1 MSQEDEVRQAS
12 THFYGALNRM
22 LDGDNAPL
30 ADVWSHD
37 ATVTTFHPI
46 GGRQTGW
53 DEVRGSFEGVAG
65 LASGGHAELRDQS
78 VHVSGDLA
86 YERAPNVARPPL
98 PASTSRSTSASPTS
112 IAAKRAAGRSSITTP
127 TSRRRCWSCSPAC
140 SRPPEHSKVRAVSAL
155 TP

>member
-65 LASGGHAELRDQS
+65 LSSGGHAELRDQS

-86 YERAPNVARPPL
+86 YETGVERGEATLAGEHIEIDQRVTNVYR
-98 PASTSRSTSASPTS
+98 RE
-112 IAAKRAAGRSSITTP
+112 AGGWKIVHHHTDL
-127 TSRRRCWSCSPAC
+127 SPAMLELLA
-140 SRPPEHSKVRAVSAL
+140 RLQQAA
-155 TP
+155 